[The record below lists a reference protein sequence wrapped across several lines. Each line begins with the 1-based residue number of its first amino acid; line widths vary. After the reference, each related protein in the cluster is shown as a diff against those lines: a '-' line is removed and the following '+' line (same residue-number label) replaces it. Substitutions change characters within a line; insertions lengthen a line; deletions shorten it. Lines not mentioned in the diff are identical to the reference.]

1 MRSEGKNKLCNLQS
15 QYLSTPLIDLKYR
28 IYFFIDV
35 LLTSVS
41 IALQDSHEY
50 PLIMTGQNYK
60 KFRVSDVY
68 RSCRSAKLT
77 VKAKYS

>member
-1 MRSEGKNKLCNLQS
+1 MRSEEKNKLCNLQS
-15 QYLSTPLIDLKYR
+15 QYLSTPLIDLKYG